1 MAVGTKPESFFSFR
15 WLSERNLKIFFHSD
29 GGRNQTWQFF
39 LAPMAVGTKPENLF
53 SFQWWPQ
60 SNLTVFFGPDGCR
73 NKT

>member
-29 GGRNQTWQFF
+29 GGRNQTGQFF
-39 LAPMAVGTKPENLF
+39 FTPMVAAIKPGRF
-53 SFQWWPQ
+53 FY
-60 SNLTVFFGPDGCR
+60 SNGCR